1 MNRFCR
7 NLTHGKPIKGA
18 SNLPMQAVPRQL
30 RELLTELYPTEKESR
45 RVVEDAQMVWVN
57 IEFSSSANVNWQ
69 EILRDAYRRRKV
81 TALLDIAAKDYAE
94 RKFDVIKAKLAY
106 LTSLAEVSLE
116 ELYSMYR
123 HSCASTCVRHVPIDS
138 LDSALTI
145 LWNIVDQHDRYF
157 PVLEF
162 AQRYARLI
170 QDLTVKQALQTWIE
184 WTVASGMLNVQT
196 HDLEQL
202 RYRLDSE
209 AQEGIQANTVSYL
222 LVELYPDPYSHKS
235 AAHQRYN
242 VKISHWKSDQDIE
255 CWYEQ
260 GVDRSRKLEEIPQ
273 LIYTT
278 LSEHEDEKP
287 AIIEFFLPYEIL
299 TDKVDQWQFQISPFL
314 KRKLCSKYKIV
325 IRSWDRMRDPQLGF
339 VRQEWREKW
348 GAFQK
353 ASEQRA
359 IFWLE
364 NPNDYEQ
371 QHLYDE
377 LTHPQKKHSCLGLTF
392 VPPVGR
398 GEKAKKSLLAT
409 ILMAGVPVMLWS
421 RKSQQ
426 PHHTIAEIK
435 QELEHVLCS
444 ENLDKLPDIV
454 HALRIEAYTEQHLGC
469 HLALFWDDPN
479 RQPKRVNQNQSAL

>member
-1 MNRFCR
+1 
-7 NLTHGKPIKGA
+7 
-18 SNLPMQAVPRQL
+18 MQAVPRQL

-57 IEFSSSANVNWQ
+57 IEFSSSASVNWQ

-81 TALLDIAAKDYAE
+81 MALLDIAAKDYAE

-106 LTSLAEVSLE
+106 LTSLAEVSFE
-116 ELYSMYR
+116 ELYPMYR
-123 HSCASTCVRHVPIDS
+123 LSCASTCVRHVPIDS
-138 LDSALTI
+138 LDSALTT
-145 LWNIVDQHDRYF
+145 LWNIVDQQDRYF

-162 AQRYARLI
+162 AERYARYI
-170 QDLTVKQALQTWIE
+170 QDLTIKQELQTWIE
-184 WTVASGMLNVQT
+184 GAVASGMLNVQMP
-196 HDLEQL
+196 DMGQL
-202 RYRLDSE
+202 RQRLDIE
-209 AQEGIQANTVSYL
+209 IQGETQTNAVSYL
-222 LVELYPDPYSHKS
+222 LVELSPDPYSHKS
-235 AAHQRYN
+235 TTRQRYN

-255 CWYEQ
+255 CWYGQ
-260 GVDRSRKLEEIPQ
+260 MADKPHKLEEIPQ
-273 LIYTT
+273 LVYTT
-278 LSEHEDEKP
+278 LSEHEDDKP
-287 AIIEFFLPYEIL
+287 AVIEFFLPYELL
-299 TDKVDQWQFQISPFL
+299 TDKVDQWQFQISPLL
-314 KRKLCSKYKIV
+314 KRKLCSKYKITV
-325 IRSWDRMRDPQLGF
+325 RSWDRMRDPQLGF

-348 GAFQK
+348 DAFQK

-364 NPNDYEQ
+364 NPNDYQQ

-435 QELEHVLCS
+435 QELEQVLCP

-454 HALRIEAYTEQHLGC
+454 HALRIEAHAEPHLGC